1 MLQKVSKALLI
12 SDVASFY
19 NNYSALA
26 EDIGVVLQVEP
37 DWNEKYRVAADVIIL
52 GSKNIENLNKAY
64 YPKAVLILKEG
75 ESPAPF
81 IKKGVTRFIFNYKN
95 KYELLTALFRAE
107 PVVLHASDSD
117 YAEIVKSSDVL
128 SFCYGDYDFRFDKS
142 QFRYKGKPI
151 YITDSSKR
159 YLAEW
164 LLNGHK
170 DNSKRMIL
178 CNLRKKLGSGF
189 LSEIDR
195 FGTVIGGKDEQ

>member
-52 GSKNIENLNKAY
+52 GSKNIENMNKAY

-107 PVVLHASDSD
+107 PVVLRAADSD

-128 SFCYGDYDFRFDKS
+128 SFCYGDYNFRFDKR
-142 QFRYKGKPI
+142 QFKYKGKPI
-151 YITDSSKR
+151 YITDSSK
-159 YLAEW
+159 W
-164 LLNGHK
+164 V
-170 DNSKRMIL
+170 S
-178 CNLRKKLGSGF
+178 
-189 LSEIDR
+189 
-195 FGTVIGGKDEQ
+195 

>member
-1 MLQKVSKALLI
+1 MLQKVGKALLI

-26 EDIGVVLQVEP
+26 EDIGVVLQVES
-37 DWNEKYRVAADVIIL
+37 DCNEKYRVAADVIIL
-52 GSKNIENLNKAY
+52 GSKNIENLNKTY
-64 YPKAVLILKEG
+64 YPKVVLILKEG
-75 ESPAPF
+75 ESPVPF

-151 YITDSSKR
+151 YITDSSKK

-164 LLNGHK
+164 ILNGNK

-178 CNLRKKLGSGF
+178 CNLRKKFGSGF

-195 FGTVIGGKDEQ
+195 FGTVIGGKE

>member
-26 EDIGVVLQVEP
+26 EDIGVTLSVEP
-37 DWNEKYRVAADVIIL
+37 DWNSKYRVAADVVIL
-52 GSKNIENLNKAY
+52 GSKNIEKLNKAY

-81 IKKGVTRFIFNYKN
+81 IKMGITRFIFNYKN
-95 KYELLTALFRAE
+95 KYELLTALFRVE
-107 PVVLHASDSD
+107 PVIIHAADSD
-117 YAEIVKSSDVL
+117 YDEIVKSSDVL

-151 YITDSSKR
+151 YITDSSKK

-178 CNLRKKLGSGF
+178 CNLRKKLGSEF

-195 FGTVIGGKDEQ
+195 FGTVIGGKE

>member
-26 EDIGVVLQVEP
+26 EDIGVTLSVEP
-37 DWNEKYRVAADVIIL
+37 DWNSKYRVAADVVIL
-52 GSKNIENLNKAY
+52 GSKNIEKLNKAY

-81 IKKGVTRFIFNYKN
+81 IKMGITRFIFNYKN
-95 KYELLTALFRAE
+95 KYELLTALFRVE
-107 PVVLHASDSD
+107 PVIIHAADSD
-117 YAEIVKSSDVL
+117 YDEIVKSSDVL

-142 QFRYKGKPI
+142 QFRYKGKMI
-151 YITDSSKR
+151 YLTDSSKK
-159 YLAEW
+159 YLAQW
-164 LLNGHK
+164 LLNGIK

-178 CNLRKKLGSGF
+178 CNLRKKFGEDF
-189 LSEIDR
+189 LSDIDR
-195 FGTVIGGKDEQ
+195 FGQLKGGKDE